1 VFTRCA
7 PRKRPGNAKTPPCWG
22 GVLGCGMR
30 SLTITYFHTGIRTII
45 GVESF
50 HGPVRDGKGWYQ
62 LAMVIRHDLLS
73 GALGERPNQLGRSS
87 AEDAFRYRSGVMRAV
102 RIVHNNDLNRG
113 ARGTACAV
121 RGELRTVPKHTGYR
135 IKPYGQL
142 VSVSLMH
149 YCTSTP
155 DLSTSWSRT
164 TLQGARSSR
173 DISSQGEFP
182 A

>member
-1 VFTRCA
+1 MAWSRFTVLFGMGR
-7 PRKRPGNAKTPPCWG
+7 G
-22 GVLGCGMR
+22 GTNSLWSSGMR
-30 SLTITYFHTGIRTII
+30 GCCIAVF
-45 GVESF
+45 
-50 HGPVRDGKGWYQ
+50 
-62 LAMVIRHDLLS
+62 
-73 GALGERPNQLGRSS
+73 ALQPIWGRSS
-87 AEDAFRYRSGVMRAV
+87 RVHSWWSASLLLVLLGVVFVTTYIR
-102 RIVHNNDLNRG
+102 HNTDLNLG
-113 ARGTACAV
+113 VCPTPYG
-121 RGELRTVPKHTGYR
+121 GGITVSAKALTLIDTKHTGYR